1 MIFFVFKSKFFQ
13 KLKLYLFFFV
23 KSNSR
28 KKFRENDF
36 YLLFLISGLLLLLFP
51 SGKTWEDFLTSGGFV
66 LLLVVIT
73 SKSRWCLHV
82 WFHYKKKFKGFFFC
96 MKIIKYLC
104 RTSLYYTTLSFSINN
119 YNKKFGFFSYMKIIK
134 HLCTIYLY
142 LEGLKNTVTTLQ
154 HWKTP
159 VLFSVIVF

>member
-36 YLLFLISGLLLLLFP
+36 YFLFLISGLLLLLFP

>member
-1 MIFFVFKSKFFQ
+1 M
-13 KLKLYLFFFV
+13 

-36 YLLFLISGLLLLLFP
+36 YLLFLISGLLLLFP